1 MSTVFI
7 FEIACSETN
16 TRSPKAGTSRKKSL
30 LKAEQFDRVHVV
42 LQMHK
47 RSVAGQKV
55 LANTSQ
61 QGRPTRMNL
70 INSRTRIFV
79 SLCTIALLVLVAPC
93 RAFAQ
98 QAALDRDFHLLV
110 ENRQF
115 NGGVLIARK
124 GKVLYQKTF
133 GYADFADHRKNTPA
147 IRFPIASI
155 SKLLTATAILQLVQA
170 GRLELNEPVV
180 KYLPQFPYREI
191 TVRNLLSH
199 TSGLPPYNAYFNILW
214 QASPER
220 IFTNADFLPVISA
233 NPLPLLYSP
242 GDKQNYDNINYIVL
256 ALVLEKVSGDSYRDY
271 IRKHILRPAD
281 MQQTEF
287 LPLPV
292 QYNELHSDMF
302 AYPHVYPRSYSEKPI
317 RANTVPYIRHYWHS
331 YAFSGFAD
339 YVSTMR
345 DLLKLDAAYRDGLL
359 LNQATQALAFTRIA
373 PRLDPERKDVF
384 GLGWEIEPDTGLG
397 RVVYHSGAA
406 TGLSCVL
413 LRDLNREQTVIV
425 FDNTHA
431 NAHEIADRAL
441 NILNGRTP
449 PPPRKSAARIYV
461 QTLLKDGPEAAHQTL
476 RKLLSDPDNFVVS
489 EDEFNTSGYELMGA
503 NNTFHL
509 AEEIHLDPAIDV
521 FHTNV
526 ELFPKSWNAWDSYG
540 EALRKANRIPESLQ
554 AYRQS
559 LALKSDNDGAKKAI
573 QEMQAVST
581 R

>member
-1 MSTVFI
+1 
-7 FEIACSETN
+7 
-16 TRSPKAGTSRKKSL
+16 
-30 LKAEQFDRVHVV
+30 
-42 LQMHK
+42 
-47 RSVAGQKV
+47 
-55 LANTSQ
+55 
-61 QGRPTRMNL
+61 MNL
-70 INSRTRIFV
+70 ITRRTKISV
-79 SLCTIALLVLVAPC
+79 SLCTLIFLVLATPRGV
-93 RAFAQ
+93 FAQ

-124 GKVLYQKTF
+124 GKVLYEKTF
-133 GYADFADHRKNTPA
+133 GYADFADHRENTPA

-155 SKLLTATAILQLVQA
+155 SKLLTATAILQLIQA
-170 GRLELNEPVV
+170 GKLQLNDPVA
-180 KYLPQFPYREI
+180 KHLPQFPYREI

-199 TSGLPPYNAYFNILW
+199 TSGLPLYNAYFNPLW

-220 IFTNADFLPVISA
+220 VFTNADFLPVVSA
-233 NPLPLLYSP
+233 NPLPLLYAP

-271 IRKHILRPAD
+271 IRKHILQPAG

-292 QYNELHSDMF
+292 QYNQLHSDTF
-302 AYPHVYPRSYSEKPI
+302 AYPHSYSEKPL

-331 YAFSGFAD
+331 YAFTGFAD

-359 LNQATQALAFTRIA
+359 LNRTTQALAFTRTV

-413 LRDLNREQTVIV
+413 LRDVSRDQIVIV

-441 NILNGRTP
+441 TILNGRTP
-449 PPPRKSAARIYV
+449 PPPRKSAARTYV
-461 QTLLKDGPEAAHQTL
+461 QILLKDGPEAAHQTL
-476 RKLLSDPDNFVVS
+476 LKLRSDPENFVVS

-503 NNTFHL
+503 NNTFRL
-509 AEEIHLDPAIDV
+509 PEDIHLDAAIAV

-540 EALRKANRIPESLQ
+540 EALRKANRIPESLD
-554 AYRQS
+554 AYRES
-559 LALKSDNDGAKKAI
+559 LALKPYSDGAKKAI
-573 QEMQAVST
+573 REMEQASN